1 MIETSEQNAIVQTPY
16 LIPKV
21 RGGAPARAAPPEPAV
36 LLRPGARGPR
46 LALPPVLPRPLGFK
60 NVVQAVVKKK
70 HAALVTSPKI
80 GKYLANFV
88 KLYLGIS
95 I

>member
-60 NVVQAVVKKK
+60 NVVQAVVKKNTQ
-70 HAALVTSPKI
+70 HSLLRPK
-80 GKYLANFV
+80 LANIWPT
-88 KLYLGIS
+88 LLNS
-95 I
+95 IWE